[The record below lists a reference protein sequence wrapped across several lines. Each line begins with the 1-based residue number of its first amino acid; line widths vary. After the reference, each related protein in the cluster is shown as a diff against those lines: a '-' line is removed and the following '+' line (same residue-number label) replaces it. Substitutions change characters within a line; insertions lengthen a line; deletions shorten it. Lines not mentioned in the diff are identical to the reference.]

1 MTIAS
6 KTELLQ
12 MRFVSKGQPFCNIA
26 AKTSIDAAGTMDFY
40 RQGDAFSGVSNEI
53 TPPVYSYIA
62 NPVRQGNAFK
72 LLNAKS
78 TIDSNY
84 GRVTQGQPFY
94 IQSSTHSYPVYAVN
108 PVRQGNAFK
117 WLTAKSTIDASSD
130 FYQQGAP
137 FYVYYSGA
145 APPVIFNA
153 TRMFM
158 IF

>member
-53 TPPVYSYIA
+53 TPPIYSYA
-62 NPVRQGNAFK
+62 PNPVRQGAAFK
-72 LLNAKS
+72 WLNAKAS
-78 TIDSNY
+78 IDSNY

-94 IQSSTHSYPVYAVN
+94 IQSGTHSYPVYAPN
-108 PVRQGNAFK
+108 PVRQGAAFK

-130 FYQQGAP
+130 FYRQGQP
-137 FYVYYSGA
+137 FYIYYGG
-145 APPVIFNA
+145 PPPTIIFDP
-153 TRMFM
+153 TRMFL